1 MSAQRTLKAMLRRL
15 GSGDSRERSAER
27 ELLEQISAS
36 VATIAGRLDSM
47 EDRLR
52 LAERAL
58 RLLPAIVRKLYLEDF
73 DLPQPFDLMSQRF
86 GVRSQNA
93 EDGLIVA
100 LFKIVGM
107 TDRRF
112 VEIGCGFNGGN
123 SGFLAGE
130 CGWSGLM
137 VDARDGAIETIRIRY
152 AGHSVQ
158 ALQDKVTAESI
169 NGTLERLGFTGD
181 LDFLSIDI
189 DGNDY
194 WVWKAL
200 DVCSPRVVVVEYN
213 YLFGA
218 RASVTVPYD
227 PGFGLGEAKTRAY
240 RGASLC
246 ALVHL
251 AKRKGYRLVATER
264 VNAFFLRNDLA
275 PEVTGFEAPRIFRG
289 PKRLGKDVFKKLAK
303 FSLPLVMVDA
313 EGEGEPSV
321 LPSNPSG
328 DEPA

>member
-1 MSAQRTLKAMLRRL
+1 
-15 GSGDSRERSAER
+15 
-27 ELLEQISAS
+27 
-36 VATIAGRLDSM
+36 
-47 EDRLR
+47 
-52 LAERAL
+52 
-58 RLLPAIVRKLYLEDF
+58 
-73 DLPQPFDLMSQRF
+73 
-86 GVRSQNA
+86 
-93 EDGLIVA
+93 LIVA

-112 VEIGCGFNGGN
+112 VEIGCGFNGGK

-137 VDARDGAIETIRIRY
+137 IDAQSGAIQTIRTRY
-152 AGHSVQ
+152 AGHSVTP
-158 ALQDKVTAESI
+158 LCRKVTAESI
-169 NGTLERLGFTGD
+169 NSTLADSGFTGN

-200 DVCSPRVVVVEYN
+200 DVCSPRVVAVEYN

-227 PGFGLGEAKTRAY
+227 ADFALGAAATRAY
-240 RGASLC
+240 RGASLS

-275 PEVTGFEAPRIFRG
+275 PEVTGFESPRIYRG
-289 PKRLGKDVFKKLAK
+289 PRTLGKDVFKKLAK
-303 FSLPLVMVDA
+303 FGLPLVVVGA

-321 LPSNPSG
+321 LPA
-328 DEPA
+328 DPAAADGE